1 MRKRRWMICAALV
14 CLAMACGG
22 CADKKKEANTAVIE
36 GDDIKEYSSGTD
48 TSGDTEKDADYDD
61 SVGGLARTL
70 SIPTSV
76 SVDIPV
82 ENCGTVESASIKA
95 SEIKTPDADKM
106 YTKMFTMGSIGA
118 EDRETILKSIF
129 DEEDGVF
136 EYPYDMK
143 DSVTQEQRDELFA
156 HRGADV
162 DYSKDYFIGKIDG
175 VEYILYFYDLSWISD
190 EGFSIQLAVT
200 DPVPEDMADKGA
212 TFTEYTS

>member
-1 MRKRRWMICAALV
+1 
-14 CLAMACGG
+14 
-22 CADKKKEANTAVIE
+22 
-36 GDDIKEYSSGTD
+36 
-48 TSGDTEKDADYDD
+48 
-61 SVGGLARTL
+61 
-70 SIPTSV
+70 
-76 SVDIPV
+76 DIPV
-82 ENCGTVESASIKA
+82 ENCGTLESASIKA

-106 YTKMFTMGSIGA
+106 YTKKFTMGSIGA

-212 TFTEYTS
+212 TFTEIPMGSRGTDNGNEGNPSDVQTDEPI